1 MRLERGL
8 MLVAPAVLVSLAC
21 GRGPRPLAEVGGRAI
36 TLAELSAAVTVQT
49 GRPIGEASTDLQ
61 AALFEAFLE
70 EEVVLA
76 ASGDPGD
83 RNLPIG
89 QRPSRCRTLMAS
101 LCAPPPPPTDAE
113 IDAFLAR
120 RGATAALPERIRVR
134 QLVLPDQATASKA
147 RERIRQGEDFV
158 SLSRE
163 VSRAPNAAQGGAI
176 GWVERGQLPPE
187 FEAATFA
194 LADGGVSL
202 PVQSDSGWHVF
213 QVVERRAAGADDGS
227 RNRTRDEVMSLAL
240 ETARRACLRGLAA
253 RVGVRVDCRDVAF
266 PCRNPFE
273 DRT

>member
-1 MRLERGL
+1 MRLDRGL

-36 TLAELSAAVTVQT
+36 TLAELGAAVTAQT
-49 GRPIGEASTDLQ
+49 GRPIEEASADLQ
-61 AALFEAFLE
+61 AALFEALLE

-76 ASGDPGD
+76 SSTTPED
-83 RNLPIG
+83 RDLPIG
-89 QRPSRCRTLMAS
+89 QRSSRCRTLMAS
-101 LCAPPPPPTDAE
+101 LCAPPPPPTEAE

-120 RGATAALPERIRVR
+120 RVTAPTLSERIRVR
-134 QLVLPDQATASKA
+134 QLVLPDKPTALKA
-147 RERIRQGEDFV
+147 RERVREGEDFV

-163 VSRAPNAAQGGAI
+163 ISRAPNAAQGGAI

-187 FEAATFA
+187 FEAATFS
-194 LADGGVSL
+194 LAAGEVSL

-227 RNRTRDEVMSLAL
+227 RNRARDEVMSLAL
-240 ETARRACLRGLAA
+240 ETARRECLRRLAA

-273 DRT
+273 DGT

>member
-1 MRLERGL
+1 